1 MGWSGVGIAIHAPH
15 RRGSAGRFSRRR
27 SRSAHHRRQRLHTRP
42 ISRSTTST
50 NNKTQSGIKT
60 RSYPDGPG
68 YNELRF
74 EDKKGEEHVYLQ
86 GEKDWNILIKNDK
99 GQNIGHDEAL
109 SVANNRTKSVGVN
122 QSETI
127 GANKDIQIGA
137 NHTETIGA
145 EHESPVA
152 GQSPSAPA

>member
-1 MGWSGVGIAIHAPH
+1 M
-15 RRGSAGRFSRRR
+15 
-27 SRSAHHRRQRLHTRP
+27 
-42 ISRSTTST
+42 TSS

-68 YNELRF
+68 FNELRF
-74 EDKKGEEHVYLQ
+74 EDKKGEEHIYLQ

-99 GQNIGHDEAL
+99 GQNVGHDETL
-109 SVANNRTKSVGVN
+109 SVANNRTKTVGAN

-127 GANKDIQIGA
+127 GANKEIQVGA

-145 EHESPVA
+145 NMNLTVAQSKTESVGSSMSLTVGDDQDRVGGPGVGRDDVGGQGVDRRRGPVSR
-152 GQSPSAPA
+152 QWPAP